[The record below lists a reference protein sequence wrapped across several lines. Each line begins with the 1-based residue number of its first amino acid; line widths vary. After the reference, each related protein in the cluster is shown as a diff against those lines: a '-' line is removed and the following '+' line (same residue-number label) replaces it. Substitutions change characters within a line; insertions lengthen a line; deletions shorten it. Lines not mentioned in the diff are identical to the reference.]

1 MTPKSF
7 LPKSLFGRALLILV
21 LPTVLIQAVMA
32 YIFFA
37 SHWDNVARHMA
48 TTLAGE
54 IAFFVHQLENT
65 PPPHRKKMAEDFG
78 LLTSID
84 VYFESVESFNP
95 KLGTNE

>member
-37 SHWDNVARHMA
+37 SHWENVTRHMSG
-48 TTLAGE
+48 TLAGE
-54 IAFFVHQLENT
+54 IAFFVHQLENA
-65 PPPHRKKMAEDFG
+65 PPRQRANIVTDFG
-78 LLTSID
+78 SSTSID
-84 VYFESVESFNP
+84 VYFETLESFNA
-95 KLGTNE
+95 KFETN